1 MSQEA
6 FMGALTRSTA
16 ARTSVSPVSPAQVL
30 IGLNL
35 IGLDSMGLDSMGL
48 DRINSG
54 PMSQVLALQT
64 LFAKHE
70 ILTF

>member
-1 MSQEA
+1 
-6 FMGALTRSTA
+6 MGLDSM
-16 ARTSVSPVSPAQVL
+16 
-30 IGLNL
+30 
-35 IGLDSMGLDSMGL
+35 GLDSMGLDSMGL

-70 ILTF
+70 DLTF